1 MKEKLIE
8 IIIYCLPGIIATI
21 TCILT
26 SFKIM
31 GGIGSWKDSINE
43 SNLKQLSNDL
53 KSVVKRNLE
62 LNNQIVKLL
71 AENEELK
78 NSLKNKI
85 ESVVDEVDKL
95 KEQAEQNI
103 DSKEE

>member
-62 LNNQIVKLL
+62 LNNQSTILPKNPV
-71 AENEELK
+71 LK
-78 NSLKNKI
+78 KFKYFGISFG
-85 ESVVDEVDKL
+85 
-95 KEQAEQNI
+95 
-103 DSKEE
+103 